1 MFDPT
6 ISGDTP
12 SAIFSPASADGPTL
26 SASPAG
32 ETPGP
37 SGPVAAR
44 ASRSPSPAVVAV
56 QMTLAISGP
65 NSGASLRSVDLSSR
79 LASRLAALLD
89 GRGSPLYALTWKTSD
104 MPSGPP
110 ICVLRASGRRTSG
123 RGSTG
128 WPTPTANPA
137 NGTPEAFLE
146 RKRNSVANGARMGIS
161 LSDLAMVAQTVAS
174 GWPTSAAR
182 DWRDG
187 RSNMHGENAR
197 PPNEVAMFAGWNTP
211 RATDGSNGG
220 PNQAG
225 GALPADAAMVD
236 STTGAMSNGSPAE
249 TEPRGQ
255 LNPAFACWLMGYPAA
270 WDDCADT
277 GTALCRSAGR
287 RS

>member
-1 MFDPT
+1 
-6 ISGDTP
+6 
-12 SAIFSPASADGPTL
+12 
-26 SASPAG
+26 
-32 ETPGP
+32 
-37 SGPVAAR
+37 
-44 ASRSPSPAVVAV
+44 
-56 QMTLAISGP
+56 MTLAISGP

-110 ICVLRASGRRTSG
+110 ICALRASGRHTFG
-123 RGSTG
+123 NGCTG
-128 WPTPTANPA
+128 WPTPNAGPQNDTDTQWAERRERVKQTAG
-137 NGTPEAFLE
+137 NG
-146 RKRNSVANGARMGIS
+146 NGFGLTLGMAAS
-161 LSDLAMVAQTVAS
+161 L
-174 GWPTSAAR
+174 
-182 DWRDG
+182 
-187 RSNMHGENAR
+187 
-197 PPNEVAMFAGWNTP
+197 AGWNTP